1 MEVKINREI
10 RNYTENVFFGL
21 SLRQFFFSVCACLSA
36 VILYFLSNKYFNKEV
51 VSWICILGA
60 IPFAG
65 MGFFKY
71 NGMSLEQFIIA
82 FIKSEIL
89 TPKKLKFESENYYY
103 KALENYIKT
112 KQKEDLKK

>member
-21 SLRQFFFSVCACLSA
+21 SLRQFFFSVCACVVG
-36 VILYFLSNKYFNKEV
+36 VILYFMSSKYFNKEI

-71 NGMSLEQFIIA
+71 NGMPLEQFVIA

-89 TPKKLKFESENYYY
+89 TPKKLKFVSENYYY
-103 KALENYIKT
+103 DTLVKVIETKA
-112 KQKEDLKK
+112 KEDLRK